1 MVYTSSWNEGPKDS
15 KQQGYRIDEGFRIR
29 LFLKEDG
36 RRMDGSRLVSQN
48 GFVLGA
54 TVLHDLGDHLR
65 DLDEHAGS
73 EAPPHLVQLAFAAL
87 PSRLRLTPTAS
98 PIPSFSQ

>member
-1 MVYTSSWNEGPKDS
+1 
-15 KQQGYRIDEGFRIR
+15 
-29 LFLKEDG
+29 
-36 RRMDGSRLVSQN
+36 MDGSRLVSQN

-54 TVLHDLGDHLR
+54 TVLHDLGDLLR
-65 DLDEHAGS
+65 DLNEHAGS